1 MKFGRDIGK
10 ITKSLV
16 PFEQQLSMPQL
27 HYRFHVAVRM
37 NAFNIAITV
46 CLNTDTAETDGF
58 LLVNSSLSSLNP

>member
-1 MKFGRDIGK
+1 
-10 ITKSLV
+10 
-16 PFEQQLSMPQL
+16 MPQL

-37 NAFNIAITV
+37 NVFNIAITV